1 MSRSFPP
8 YLFSRIATLNMVA
21 PNSAKHTAPTLY
33 ARLASF
39 QLIRKALVFAPPLLV
54 FLLSL
59 YFRRQF
65 QLWRGKIGLEIVRE
79 GEGVFVEMEWAQDAF
94 T

>member
-1 MSRSFPP
+1 MSRPIPP
-8 YLFSRIATLNMVA
+8 YLFSRIATLNMAA
-21 PNSAKHTAPTLY
+21 PSSAKHSSSTLY
-33 ARLASF
+33 TRLTSF

-65 QLWRGKIGLEIVRE
+65 QLWRGKIGLEI
-79 GEGVFVEMEWAQDAF
+79 GVWG
-94 T
+94 

>member
-1 MSRSFPP
+1 MSRPIPP
-8 YLFSRIATLNMVA
+8 YLFSRIATLNMAA
-21 PNSAKHTAPTLY
+21 PNSAKHSSPTLF

-65 QLWRGKIGLEIVRE
+65 QLWRGKIGLEI
-79 GEGVFVEMEWAQDAF
+79 GVWG
-94 T
+94 

>member
-1 MSRSFPP
+1 MSRPLPP
-8 YLFSRIATLNMVA
+8 YLFSRIATLNMAA
-21 PNSAKHTAPTLY
+21 PSSAKRTAPTLY
-33 ARLASF
+33 ERLASF

-65 QLWRGKIGLEIVRE
+65 QLWRGKIGLEI
-79 GEGVFVEMEWAQDAF
+79 GVWG
-94 T
+94 